1 MKDTEQTAAGSM
13 ARHPSGLDP
22 EPARRKR
29 RSRWTQLGV
38 VLGGVGLVTLLLSFG
53 LSRDPAIIRSPLIGR
68 QAPEFALRTLD
79 GSRSVRLS
87 DLRGQVVVVNFW
99 ASWCAPCRIEHPDLA
114 GAWKRYRDRGLVLIG
129 VAFQDRPSESRAYL
143 ARLGG
148 DWPQLADPSSRTA
161 LAYGVYGV
169 PETYVIGPDGR
180 VAFKHIGPVDYGRLS
195 QEITTL
201 LPESSS

>member
-1 MKDTEQTAAGSM
+1 M

-38 VLGGVGLVTLLLSFG
+38 VLAGVALLTLLLSFG
-53 LSRDPAIIRSPLIGR
+53 LSRDPTIIRSPLIGR
-68 QAPEFALRTLD
+68 QAPDFALRTLD
-79 GSRSVRLS
+79 GSRTVRLS
-87 DLRGQVVVVNFW
+87 ELRGQVVVINFW

-114 GAWKRYRDRGLVLIG
+114 GAWQRYRDRGMVLIG
-129 VAFQDRPSESRAYL
+129 VAFQDRPSESRAYI
-143 ARLGG
+143 AQLGG
-148 DWPQLADPSSRTA
+148 DWPQLSDPSSRTA